1 MTIFTAIATTAM
13 HTPYLNQTN
22 LILTSSNPFARTTQE
37 GHITA
42 SGLVIHENKVLL
54 IFHPYIKRWFQPG
67 GHIDEGESPVD
78 AAIREVYEETGFV
91 CSSESEIPEIIDIDI
106 HEIPANPKKAEGPH
120 LHIDLLYKLKFL
132 RQEES
137 TEDISCKWF
146 SFDQVESIRIQR
158 ALAKLA

>member
-54 IFHPYIKRWFQPG
+54 IFHPYIKLWFQPG

-91 CSSESEIPEIIDIDI
+91 CSSESEIPELIDIDI

>member
-1 MTIFTAIATTAM
+1 MTIFTAIAVAAKP
-13 HTPYLNQTN
+13 TPYLNQTN
-22 LILTSSNPFARTTQE
+22 LILTSSNPFARATQE

-67 GHIDEGESPVD
+67 GHIDEGEIPVD

-91 CSSESEIPEIIDIDI
+91 CTLDSEFPELIDIDI
-106 HEIPANPKKAEGPH
+106 HEIPANPKKGEGPH
-120 LHIDLLYKLKFL
+120 LHIDLLYRLKVL
-132 RQEES
+132 RQEKS
-137 TEDISCKWF
+137 LEDISCKWF

-158 ALAKLA
+158 ALTKLA

>member
-91 CSSESEIPEIIDIDI
+91 CSSESEIPELIDIDI

-146 SFDQVESIRIQR
+146 SFDRVESIRIQR